1 MLRRTR
7 KHRPSAP
14 SRRGRYARPQLEALE
29 SRTLPAL
36 LSFASTDVPLA
47 IHDETTVTSDL
58 AVPAHRRIIDL
69 SVKLDVT
76 HSFDSDL
83 TVKLKAPDSRQIQLF
98 SQVGDDGQDFSATV
112 LDDRADV
119 AIADGTAP
127 FTGRF
132 RPDEPLAT
140 FAGLDLAGTW
150 QLSVTDGFAGDEGT
164 LNGWSLE
171 ALTDVPLVQYASQVV
186 DFTSQ
191 YSPSDWS
198 AAQALGAPDTFAYG
212 DRTTAWAAAEPNG
225 GPETL
230 TLGYA

>member
-1 MLRRTR
+1 
-7 KHRPSAP
+7 
-14 SRRGRYARPQLEALE
+14 
-29 SRTLPAL
+29 
-36 LSFASTDVPLA
+36 
-47 IHDETTVTSDL
+47 
-58 AVPAHRRIIDL
+58 
-69 SVKLDVT
+69 
-76 HSFDSDL
+76 
-83 TVKLKAPDSRQIQLF
+83 
-98 SQVGDDGQDFSATV
+98 ATV

-191 YSPSDWS
+191 YGPSGWWGG
-198 AAQALGAPDTFAYG
+198 QALGGPAPFAYG
-212 DRTTAWAAAEPNG
+212 DRATAWAAAEPNG

-230 TLGYA
+230 TLGYAAPVFAAGVTVRETWGNGFIRRVDLRDEAGQYHTVWQ